1 MVDKAIHNT
10 AISQLTVEAKL
21 YIIEKVELEQDA
33 FLKEN
38 VILSSSFF
46 GQQKWNENCFC
57 LKLIDFIRCKRAP
70 HTVRLEMVEIIGWVA
85 KRLCKEQATF
95 VFENKL
101 MK

>member
-38 VILSSSFF
+38 VILSSSFL
-46 GQQKWNENCFC
+46 GNRNE
-57 LKLIDFIRCKRAP
+57 
-70 HTVRLEMVEIIGWVA
+70 
-85 KRLCKEQATF
+85 
-95 VFENKL
+95 
-101 MK
+101 MKIVSV